1 MVEET
6 ILTKEQLLE
15 ICGSDIKLDPEVE
28 TILQTVAQ
36 QYFKNIVELSAEAA
50 TSRRSEKL
58 EADDIEF
65 CIENYIEPNVSK

>member
-28 TILQTVAQ
+28 TILQTVA
-36 QYFKNIVELSAEAA
+36 
-50 TSRRSEKL
+50 
-58 EADDIEF
+58 
-65 CIENYIEPNVSK
+65 